1 MKGII
6 LAGGEGNRL
15 KPLTEYTNKHLLHI
29 YNQPMINYPLST
41 LTNAGIKDILIVTG
55 PKHAGN
61 FLQLLG
67 EGRKYGVNLQFRV
80 QEKAEGIA
88 HALGLSKKFV
98 GDDSCAVI
106 LGDNIFEDDLSK
118 EIKAFADGIK
128 NKSITGSHIFLKDI
142 ENPQRFGVAELDGK
156 NVIRIE
162 EKPKNP
168 KSNYAVTGLYLFDSG
183 VFEIIKG
190 LQPSNRGEYEIT
202 DVNNE
207 YIRRGELT
215 ATLLKKRWTD
225 SGTFESLYRANEI
238 AREIF
243 LRNKFGTRGHESLNA
258 KKNDPALNFM
268 SKTDLQNLES

>member
-29 YNQPMINYPLST
+29 YNQPMVYYPLTT
-41 LTNAGIKDILIVTG
+41 LTNAGIKDILIITG
-55 PKHAGN
+55 PKHAGM

-67 EGRKYGVNLQFRV
+67 QGNKFKCNLQFRV

-98 GDDSCAVI
+98 GNDSCAVI
-106 LGDNIFEDDLSK
+106 LGDNVFEDDLSK
-118 EIKAFADGIK
+118 EMKAF
-128 NKSITGSHIFLKDI
+128 TGNGAHIFLKEI
-142 ENPQRFGVAELDGK
+142 QNPQRFGVAELEGK
-156 NVIRIE
+156 NVKRIE

-168 KSNYAVTGLYLFDSG
+168 KSNYAVTGLYLYDPK
-183 VFEIIKG
+183 VFEIING
-190 LQPSNRGEYEIT
+190 LTPSNRGEYEIT

-207 YIRRGELT
+207 YIKRSQLT
-215 ATLLKKRWTD
+215 ATVLKKRWTD

-238 AREIF
+238 AREIY
-243 LRNKFGTRGHESLNA
+243 LRKNFSGRTHSKIEEG
-258 KKNDPALNFM
+258 KKDPALEFM
-268 SKTDLQNLES
+268 TKTDLQNLES

>member
-29 YNQPMINYPLST
+29 YNQPMIYFPLST
-41 LTNAGIKDILIVTG
+41 LTNAGIKEILIITG
-55 PKHAGN
+55 PRHAGM

-67 EGRKYGVNLQFRV
+67 EGRKFGCNLQFRV

-88 HALGLSKKFV
+88 HALGLCRKYI

-118 EIKAFADGIK
+118 EIKEFANASREGAK
-128 NKSITGSHIFLKDI
+128 GARIFLKEI
-142 ENPQRFGVAELDGK
+142 ENPQRFGVAELEGK
-156 NVIRIE
+156 KVMRIE

-168 KSNYAVTGLYLFDSG
+168 KSNYAVSGLYLYDSE
-183 VFEIIKG
+183 VFKIIDG
-190 LQPSNRGEYEIT
+190 LKPSNRGEYEIT

-207 YIRRGELT
+207 YIKRGELT
-215 ATLLKKRWTD
+215 ATILKKRWTD

-243 LRNKFGTRGHESLNA
+243 LRKKFGGRNQESIKQ
-258 KKNDPALNFM
+258 KKDDTLKFV
-268 SKTDLQNLES
+268 SEEQLSSLES